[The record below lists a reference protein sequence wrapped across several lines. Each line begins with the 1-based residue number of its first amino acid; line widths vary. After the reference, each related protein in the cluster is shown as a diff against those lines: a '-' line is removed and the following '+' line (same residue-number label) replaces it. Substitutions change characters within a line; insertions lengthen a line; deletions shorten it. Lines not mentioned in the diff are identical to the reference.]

1 MPSHLVAKKLARA
14 ERRVTILEK
23 MIEEKTR
30 EVFLANEGLREA
42 VEYLRKLQQVM
53 PGALVVVDR
62 ERRQVETINDSTR
75 NLLGVTPEADL
86 ATRDV
91 TALFPD
97 YQAFIDELGPAEQ
110 EPSSPR
116 ETHWRGADGR
126 IIPVLVSSRPLVGGP
141 DRSPKIVFIG
151 VDLRDRKRLEA
162 ELHQAQKL
170 ESIGQL
176 AAGIAHEINT
186 PMQFIGDNV
195 SFLQSAF
202 ADLQRV
208 VDAYEAIR
216 HHQGDRK
223 AMRNELKEA
232 VEEADLDYLRERGPQ
247 AFDRTRM
254 GVERVAKIVRGMKV
268 FAHPEHELSTIEIQ
282 EAIET
287 TLTVAHHEYRYVAE
301 LETSFEPHLSVVG
314 YPGDFNQVLLNLIV
328 NASHAMSEGD
338 ERGRLSITTKAEGD
352 DVVVEIADTGAG
364 IPEEIRH
371 RIFDPF
377 FTTKEVGQGTGQG
390 LALAHRV
397 ITKLHGGSITF
408 SSELG
413 RGTTFT
419 IRLPMATVARGAA

>member
-1 MPSHLVAKKLARA
+1 
-14 ERRVTILEK
+14 
-23 MIEEKTR
+23 
-30 EVFLANEGLREA
+30 
-42 VEYLRKLQQVM
+42 
-53 PGALVVVDR
+53 
-62 ERRQVETINDSTR
+62 
-75 NLLGVTPEADL
+75 
-86 ATRDV
+86 
-91 TALFPD
+91 
-97 YQAFIDELGPAEQ
+97 
-110 EPSSPR
+110 
-116 ETHWRGADGR
+116 
-126 IIPVLVSSRPLVGGP
+126 
-141 DRSPKIVFIG
+141 
-151 VDLRDRKRLEA
+151 
-162 ELHQAQKL
+162 
-170 ESIGQL
+170 
-176 AAGIAHEINT
+176 
-186 PMQFIGDNV
+186 MQFIGDNV